1 MAVRPNFMEQIL
13 NDFRN
18 YSINVLIGPIL
29 DTLRALHGVSLAGSC
44 LAICKNSAMVTLES
58 LVNHGVNSALFV
70 DVFLGGCLIEKIIEV
85 ELPYGATLLLNVD
98 FVFLLTYFDEVVFE
112 ALLFL

>member
-1 MAVRPNFMEQIL
+1 MTVRFHFVEQIL

-18 YSINVLIGPIL
+18 HSINVHIRPIL
-29 DTLRALHGVSLAGSC
+29 DTLRALHGVRLTGSC
-44 LAICKNSAMVTLES
+44 LAVCKNCAVITLES

-85 ELPYGATLLLNVD
+85 ELPYGAALLLNVD
-98 FVFLLTYFDEVVFE
+98 LVFLLAYFDEVVFE